1 MSAQD
6 CLHPVR
12 FTANLTFPPIV
23 GLPAPW
29 GPFFLWCFFIG
40 SFIGLSRAALKPASS
55 SVEGEQEHKEHSP
68 DKGHHK
74 TSIFHLATLA
84 HLQEISTNVEL
95 GIKAVSFTDE
105 ESEPMLESKQLH
117 Y

>member
-1 MSAQD
+1 M
-6 CLHPVR
+6 
-12 FTANLTFPPIV
+12 V
-23 GLPAPW
+23 GVPALRD
-29 GPFFLWCFFIG
+29 PFLLRSFFSE
-40 SFIGLSRAALKPASS
+40 SFFGLSRAALKPASS

-84 HLQEISTNVEL
+84 HLQETSTDVEL